1 MIKPDFNK
9 RYTAIASYCAYV
21 VVACILIVFVLL
33 DFGRFWGFVM
43 GIFSVFSPIL
53 IGAIL
58 AYLFTPIVA
67 FFERRVYCKLDKE
80 KKYRL
85 KRVLSVVSTFVL
97 VFAVLILAVVNLI
110 PSVLRGYQDITEMS
124 EIYLDALK
132 NWFYGL
138 SFGEGHTLNGYLDT
152 FVGYVV
158 EVLDGIYGSFG
169 EFSPDI
175 ASLATSI
182 VGILSDVALGII
194 LSIYFLFS
202 KGRILAQF
210 KKTARAFLSHRK
222 YKAVGRSMLVT
233 NEKFG
238 GFLKGQIADA
248 MILGTISY
256 ICLFIFGI
264 PYYPLVSVLVGILS
278 VIPVFGLL
286 LGTILGAIIILL
298 ANPLGALTFVIFMIV
313 LSLINRSMIKP
324 RVIKIKVDASSVF
337 MLTAI
342 LITTGFVGF
351 WGLIIG
357 VPLFAVLYAFVH
369 SIINK
374 RLERREISTA
384 PFEYYATQ
392 AGRELYL
399 EGIGKKSAK
408 KRIRDSGELFSSDD
422 DDQEEEN
429 GLFSSVSKEKKSSV
443 ENEFPQ

>member
-1 MIKPDFNK
+1 MH
-9 RYTAIASYCAYV
+9 CAFV
-21 VVACILIVFVLL
+21 LVACILVVFVFLN
-33 DFGRFWGFVM
+33 FGRFWSLVKGF
-43 GIFSVFSPIL
+43 FSVFSPIL
-53 IGAIL
+53 IGAL
-58 AYLFTPIVA
+58 LTYVFSPIVS
-67 FFERRVYCKLDKE
+67 FFERRVYYKLDKK

-85 KRVLSVVSTFVL
+85 KRVLSVISMFVL
-97 VFAVLILAVVNLI
+97 VIAMLILVVMNLI

-132 NWFYGL
+132 GWFYGL

-152 FVGYVV
+152 FVGYVI

-175 ASLATSI
+175 ASLASSL
-182 VGILSDVALGII
+182 VGILSDVVLGII

-202 KGRILAQF
+202 KEKILAQF
-210 KKTARAFLSHRK
+210 KKMARGFLSHRK
-222 YKAVGRSMLVT
+222 YRALGRSIAVT

-238 GFLKGQIADA
+238 GFLKGQLADA
-248 MILGTISY
+248 IILGAISY
-256 ICLFIFGI
+256 LCLFVFSV

-286 LGTILGAIIILL
+286 LGTIVGSVIILL
-298 ANPLGALTFVIFMIV
+298 ANPLGALTFIIFMTF

-324 RVIKIKVDASSVF
+324 RVIKIRVDASSVF

-342 LITTGFVGF
+342 LVTTGLVGF
-351 WGLIIG
+351 WGLILG

-374 RLERREISTA
+374 SLERREISTE
-384 PFEYYATQ
+384 PLGYYATQ

-399 EGIGKKSAK
+399 EGRDKEKKSAK
-408 KRIRDSGELFSSDD
+408 KRIRDSGEIFSSGD
-422 DDQEEEN
+422 DDQEDEN
-429 GLFSSVSKEKKSSV
+429 SLFASTKKDGRSSSET
-443 ENEFPQ
+443 EFPQ